1 MIATARRCGAA
12 FMVVLAAAL
21 VFMAAPPAY
30 SEDTKAYSGQAP
42 DGSAQISVSV
52 TYESAASGSDGG
64 GGGVTASTQTVTAT
78 VRPTC
83 YHEPMWTG
91 KSLAD
96 DVRNHSMVFGLLGA
110 SRTVPAPCFP
120 SAWTTGVRPA
130 RSLD

>member
-30 SEDTKAYSGQAP
+30 SEDTKAGSGQAS

-64 GGGVTASTQTVTAT
+64 GGIDPDRNSD
-78 VRPTC
+78 RP
-83 YHEPMWTG
+83 
-91 KSLAD
+91 A
-96 DVRNHSMVFGLLGA
+96 
-110 SRTVPAPCFP
+110 
-120 SAWTTGVRPA
+120 GVRVCVFVDRQRVCRLYA
-130 RSLD
+130 RP